1 MRLLSLKEIK
11 RIAHLARIHITEK
24 ELEKFS
30 DMNPIIEMIG
40 EVNAVDTEGLEPMF
54 HPLHIAQRLR
64 EDVVIEI
71 NQRELLQSIAPN
83 NIEAGLYLTPEVFE

>member
-1 MRLLSLKEIK
+1 MLNQHEIRKIARLSRL
-11 RIAHLARIHITEK
+11 RITDE

-30 DMNPIIEMIG
+30 DMNQILEMIDKI
-40 EVNAVDTEGLEPMF
+40 NAVDTKDLKPMA
-54 HPLHIAQRLR
+54 HPMRIKQRLR
-64 EDVVIEI
+64 EDVVTEV